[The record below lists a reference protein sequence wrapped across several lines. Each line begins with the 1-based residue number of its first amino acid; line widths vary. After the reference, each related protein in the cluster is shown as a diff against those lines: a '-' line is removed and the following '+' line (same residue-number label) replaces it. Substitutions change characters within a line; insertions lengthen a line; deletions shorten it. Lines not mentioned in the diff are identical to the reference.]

1 MAGPVINRRQ
11 SLQWAG
17 AAALGLSG
25 CKPAEP
31 LLEDLPGGFTGV
43 ALERG
48 HSLRPFWQRLAQGL
62 ALPAPAVEH
71 RAPVVVAGG
80 GMAGLAAARGN

>member
-31 LLEDLPGGFTGV
+31 LLENLPGGFTGV

-48 HSLRPFWQRLAQGL
+48 HSLRPFGSVWPRGLRCLRLL
-62 ALPAPAVEH
+62 
-71 RAPVVVAGG
+71 
-80 GMAGLAAARGN
+80 

>member
-1 MAGPVINRRQ
+1 MAGFAINRRQ

-25 CKPAEP
+25 CKPVP
-31 LLEDLPGGFTGV
+31 PQLDDLPGGFTGT

-48 HSLRPFWQRLAQGL
+48 HSLRPFWQRLGFYGDGPELEKNIRLQIPNL
-62 ALPAPAVEH
+62 REWVME
-71 RAPVVVAGG
+71 
-80 GMAGLAAARGN
+80 

>member
-1 MAGPVINRRQ
+1 MAGFAINRRQ

-25 CKPAEP
+25 CKPVP
-31 LLEDLPGGFTGV
+31 PQLDDLPGGFTGT

-48 HSLRPFWQRLAQGL
+48 HSLRPFW
-62 ALPAPAVEH
+62 
-71 RAPVVVAGG
+71 
-80 GMAGLAAARGN
+80 